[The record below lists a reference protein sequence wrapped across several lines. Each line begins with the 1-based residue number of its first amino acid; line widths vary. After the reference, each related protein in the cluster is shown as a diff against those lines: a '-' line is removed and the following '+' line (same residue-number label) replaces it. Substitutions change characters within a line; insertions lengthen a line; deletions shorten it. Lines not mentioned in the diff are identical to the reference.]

1 MKILDG
7 KTVANM
13 IKNNVRRDIET
24 LGADIKLA
32 VVQVGHDQA
41 SSVYIRNKQKA
52 CEYVGIKSETHCLD
66 EGIPQCDLE
75 NLIDKLNDD
84 DSITGILI
92 QLPLPNYIDEWSVV
106 NRIDPKKDVDGFTA
120 VNAGK
125 LARLNN
131 EQKIMCPCTP
141 RGIISLLSYY
151 NIDVSGKHCVVV
163 GRSNI
168 VGRPIAEKLLE
179 RDATVTVCHSHTE
192 NLSEICK
199 SADVLVCAIGKPR
212 FFTRG
217 YINDGTV
224 VIDVGMNRDENN
236 KLCGDVDFNDVK
248 DMDISI
254 TPVPGGVGPLTVS
267 SLMQNCLSAYLFQ
280 R

>member
-7 KTVANM
+7 KTVANI
-13 IKNNVRRDIET
+13 IKNNVKQDIET

-52 CEYVGIKSETHCLD
+52 CEYVGIKSETYCLD
-66 EGIPQCDLE
+66 DGIPQCDLE

-131 EQKIMCPCTP
+131 KQKTICPCTP
-141 RGIISLLSYY
+141 RGIASLLSYY
-151 NIDVSGKHCVVV
+151 NVDVSGKHCVVI

-168 VGRPIAEKLLE
+168 VGRPMAEELLK

-212 FFTRG
+212 FFTRD

-236 KLCGDVDFNDVK
+236 KLCGDVDFDDVK

-254 TPVPGGVGPLTVS
+254 TPVPGGVGPLTVA
-267 SLMQNCLSAYLFQ
+267 SLIQNCLSAYLFQ